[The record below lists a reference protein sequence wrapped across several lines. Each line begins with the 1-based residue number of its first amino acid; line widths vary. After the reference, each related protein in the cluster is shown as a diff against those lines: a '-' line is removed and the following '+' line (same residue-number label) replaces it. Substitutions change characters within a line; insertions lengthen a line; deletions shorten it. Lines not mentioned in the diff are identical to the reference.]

1 MENNT
6 KNLCLY
12 IPISER
18 CCVSSS
24 LSYSR
29 GPASP
34 FRASL
39 KPRRGLTPD
48 WEEEVATGTEAQGQ
62 TDKFGLIDFREPL
75 RGFNNCFEICWLK
88 ELLPLCLEY
97 QSFMSM
103 GNQQGIKIKT
113 HCSGFDENGDALPK
127 SPRFQ
132 IPQKRRKGAER
143 LVKVD
148 SSQQDFKVTPRTQ
161 KVSSKARR
169 LTRFQKMN
177 SPAFGEWDSEEARH
191 IIFTPAWRRTRVLGS
206 PQELQPSWRVK
217 PSDVLSSKK
226 DLFSTR
232 DGLSVKEKCALL
244 DSDTDHSEYDNDVY
258 SMGTTSLKLAEES
271 EDNARNTEEAQ
282 MIRQEKTQEQKAHG
296 GEEKSCQWMYE
307 EMGRKAAA
315 QRVMGKIEE
324 LEGIIRQVSLNSS
337 ECLKEEEAG
346 FICDGEDKEKDK
358 YRAEFSSQ
366 KKGYAGDNSQL
377 IEEFYALGEALS
389 QSLRQVLKVEG
400 RKAERKPFT
409 EAEKAPSKPSSTG
422 STRRPLNLLSHPYH
436 VSSHVPNYSSSPSL
450 SAGKETSPV
459 STPPLSVIQDAS
471 RRTSSVSPILSPLF
485 MSSPHSLP
493 LSLTD
498 HHGKDISDSPTGWK
512 GSAGDSSFPQRTAG
526 CRSATA
532 APGGT
537 GSYERKR
544 FSQANSE
551 LMQMQTSRCTSETDP
566 LSSGNCASFVF
577 LSMSLKKKRL
587 CD

>member
-1 MENNT
+1 
-6 KNLCLY
+6 
-12 IPISER
+12 
-18 CCVSSS
+18 
-24 LSYSR
+24 
-29 GPASP
+29 
-34 FRASL
+34 
-39 KPRRGLTPD
+39 
-48 WEEEVATGTEAQGQ
+48 
-62 TDKFGLIDFREPL
+62 
-75 RGFNNCFEICWLK
+75 
-88 ELLPLCLEY
+88 
-97 QSFMSM
+97 MSM
-103 GNQQGIKIKT
+103 GNQQGIKMKT

-132 IPQKRRKGAER
+132 IPQKRRKRAER

-148 SSQQDFKVTPRTQ
+148 SSQQNVKMTPRTQ

-177 SPAFGEWDSEEARH
+177 SPAFGEWDSEEEKH
-191 IIFTPAWRRTRVLGS
+191 IIFTPASRRKRVLGS
-206 PQELQPSWRVK
+206 PQELQSSWRVK

-258 SMGTTSLKLAEES
+258 STCISPTSLKLAEKS
-271 EDNARNTEEAQ
+271 EDNARNTEKVQ
-282 MIRQEKTQEQKAHG
+282 MIRQEKTQEQKAEG
-296 GEEKSCQWMYE
+296 EEEKSSQWMYE

-346 FICDGEDKEKDK
+346 FIYDGEDQEKDK

-366 KKGYAGDNSQL
+366 KKGYTGDKSQL

-400 RKAERKPFT
+400 SKAERKPFT
-409 EAEKAPSKPSSTG
+409 EAKKAPSKPSSTG

-436 VSSHVPNYSSSPSL
+436 VFSHVPNYSSSPSL
-450 SAGKETSPV
+450 SAGRETSPV
-459 STPPLSVIQDAS
+459 STPSLSVIQDAPQGM
-471 RRTSSVSPILSPLF
+471 SSMSPILSPLF
-485 MSSPHSLP
+485 MSSQHSLP

-498 HHGKDISDSPTGWK
+498 HHGKDTSDSHTGWK
-512 GSAGDSSFPQRTAG
+512 GSVGDSLFPRRTGG
-526 CRSATA
+526 CGSATA

-537 GSYERKR
+537 GSYEGKC

-551 LMQMQTSRCTSETDP
+551 LMQMQTSRCTSETDL
-566 LSSGNCASFVF
+566 LSSGNYANFVTMTR
-577 LSMSLKKKRL
+577 S
-587 CD
+587 